1 MNNKIDFNQI
11 EEIRNKADIV
21 SIIGKY
27 IKLSRRGAN
36 YFGICPFHADHNPSL
51 VVSPSKKIW
60 KCFVCGAK
68 GNVFTFI
75 QKHKKISFLEAVKE
89 VATETGFDVS
99 KLSFINNNIS
109 FLNPERKRLVEAN
122 AYANDLYKSFLNDP
136 KNSKYLE
143 YLKNRGLND
152 ETIKFFEF
160 GYAPKEDDLI
170 YNILTN
176 NNNFLGS
183 QRSSELTW
191 NEKELLDAGIIYLNE
206 GEKPIDFLIDRI
218 TIPIYDNNNYIVGFS
233 GRTTGNSSVKYLNTG
248 STKIFSKGNL
258 LFNFNRVRELNDK
271 RVIIVEGFMDAIAL
285 YNCGHKNVLAT
296 MGVALTDK
304 HLNLL
309 NSLELETVILCFDN
323 DNAGQLATIENG
335 KKLMTNGFNTY
346 VVDKYDKQD
355 KDIDELMQH
364 KGKTTVN
371 QIVENRRDFISYLI
385 DVKLSNKKSL
395 DEIQSNINFVLN
407 EMVDYGDV
415 LLRTKHFELIEKL
428 TGIKANDLQIKFN
441 ELDKRPSVYNKQIR
455 NYNSPKK
462 NQNFNFEEYQKELIE
477 LDNLQEEDS
486 KKSVHIYKQKSSK
499 EELLKVLNATRS
511 LIAFLINHNEF
522 IEKAYSEDLS
532 FGKYFINQPE
542 IKIFNN
548 LSYLLNK
555 DGKITC
561 DSLKEYFRKKQDPD
575 ITNELLTK
583 ITSDDEFVLPFKT
596 DKKRLIN
603 KYTSLLKRIM
613 DTKAGYIKT
622 CKMNDVLTSDKST
635 RDEKIKQLV
644 DINQIIKSKKN

>member
-1 MNNKIDFNQI
+1 MSNKIDFNQI

-21 SIIGKY
+21 SIISKY

-68 GNVFTFI
+68 GNVFTFV
-75 QKHKKISFLEAVKE
+75 QKYKKISFLEAVKE
-89 VATETGFDVS
+89 VAAETGFDVS
-99 KLSFINNNIS
+99 KLSFINNNVS

-122 AYANDLYKSFLNDP
+122 AYVNDLYKSFLTDP

-143 YLKNRGLND
+143 YLKNRGLNE

-206 GEKPIDFLIDRI
+206 EEKPVDFLIDRI
-218 TIPIYDNNNYIVGFS
+218 TIPIYDNNNYVVGFS
-233 GRTTGNSSVKYLNTG
+233 GRTTGNSSTKYLNTG
-248 STKIFSKGNL
+248 STKVFSKGNL

-309 NSLELETVILCFDN
+309 NSLELDTVILCFDN

-335 KKLMTNGFNTY
+335 RKLMSNGFNVY
-346 VVDKYDKQD
+346 VIGKYDKQN
-355 KDIDELMQH
+355 KDVDELMQH
-364 KGKTTVN
+364 KGKTSVD
-371 QIVENRRDFISYLI
+371 QIIDTRRDFISYLI
-385 DVKLSNKKSL
+385 DIKLSNQKSL
-395 DEIQSNINFVLN
+395 DEIQSNINYVLK
-407 EMVDYGDV
+407 EMADCGDV
-415 LLRTKHFELIEKL
+415 LLRTKHFELIEQL
-428 TGIKANDLQIKFN
+428 TGIKVNDLQIKFN
-441 ELDKRPSVYNKQIR
+441 EFNKQPTRYSNQIK
-455 NYNSPKK
+455 NYNPPRK
-462 NQNFNFEEYQKELIE
+462 NQNFNFELEQKQAIE
-477 LDNLQEEDS
+477 IDNSSKEDL
-486 KKSVHIYKQKSSK
+486 KKSVDIS
-499 EELLKVLNATRS
+499 LKMSGQLVLSRVLNATRS
-511 LIAFLINHNEF
+511 LIAFLLNHNEF
-522 IEKAYSEDLS
+522 IDRAYNDDLS
-532 FGKYFINQPE
+532 FGKYFINLPE

-548 LSYLLNK
+548 LSYLLSK
-555 DGKITC
+555 DGSVTL
-561 DSLKEYFRKKQDPD
+561 DSLMLHLPNIDKEIFSQ
-575 ITNELLTK
+575 IAQ
-583 ITSDDEFVLPFKT
+583 DDEFTFSKKT
-596 DKKRLIN
+596 DKKRLVN
-603 KYTSLLKRIM
+603 KYASLLKTIS
-613 DTKAGYIKT
+613 TSKANYIKW
-622 CKMNDVLTSDKST
+622 CKINETLTSDADT
-635 RDEKIKQLV
+635 RDQKIKQLV
-644 DINQIIKSKKN
+644 DINQTIKSKKN